1 MLTRNHGVAFR
12 DYYPTIVGRHS
23 SSCYLT
29 IPQEIDRVVQFTL
42 CASNLS
48 RMDFFKGL
56 PQTLNMIHHKTTQNA
71 IAAMSRLAE
80 LHADDSRSAS
90 SRELAESRNLPV
102 PLVAKI
108 LTVLSRN
115 GLVTGSPGPGGGY
128 RLAKPPA
135 KIRLKDVAVL
145 FERETEGP
153 CAYGPG
159 WCGHG
164 TPCPIHDSISEMK
177 EVFEKFLTETTFTV
191 FEDSGMQPTK
201 SRAKG
206 KKKT

>member
-1 MLTRNHGVAFR
+1 
-12 DYYPTIVGRHS
+12 
-23 SSCYLT
+23 
-29 IPQEIDRVVQFTL
+29 
-42 CASNLS
+42 
-48 RMDFFKGL
+48 
-56 PQTLNMIHHKTTQNA
+56 MIHHKTTQNA

-80 LHADDSRSAS
+80 LYADTSRCVS

-128 RLAKPPA
+128 RLARPPA
-135 KIRLKDVAVL
+135 KIRLKDVAEL
-145 FERETEGP
+145 FERETDGL

-164 TPCPIHDSISEMK
+164 TPCPLHDSVSEMK
-177 EVFEKFLTETTFTV
+177 DVFEKFLNKTTFAV
-191 FEDSGMQPTK
+191 FEDGDTK
-201 SRAKG
+201 PAKRRASAKG
-206 KKKT
+206 KKS